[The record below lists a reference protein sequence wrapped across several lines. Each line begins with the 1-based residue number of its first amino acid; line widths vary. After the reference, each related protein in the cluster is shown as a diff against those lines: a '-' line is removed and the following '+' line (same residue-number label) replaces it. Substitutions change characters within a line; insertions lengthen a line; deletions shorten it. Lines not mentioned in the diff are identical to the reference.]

1 MANKSKKEKQT
12 IGQVVTIIIDR
23 YSFEDLVH
31 AFEVLKE
38 KIRIEA
44 EDRVQKGKTAA
55 SILNSIEGEA
65 VG

>member
-1 MANKSKKEKQT
+1 MAKKTKEKQT